1 MPVKI
6 INLKGIKM
14 ENIKD
19 NKTALRLALTYAIK
33 TPSPKQSLAFVEM
46 AKMIAANMTAA
57 DVRAV
62 QQSIEVS
69 TNEQ

>member
-1 MPVKI
+1 
-6 INLKGIKM
+6 M

-19 NKTALRLALTYAIK
+19 NKTALALALTYAIK
-33 TPSPKQSLAFVEM
+33 TPSPKQSLAFVEL
-46 AKMIAANMTAA
+46 AKTIALNMTAD

-69 TNEQ
+69 LNEQ

>member
-1 MPVKI
+1 
-6 INLKGIKM
+6 M

-33 TPSPKQSLAFVEM
+33 TPSPKQSLVFVEL
-46 AKMIAANMTAA
+46 AKTIAANMTAA
-57 DVRAV
+57 DVRSV